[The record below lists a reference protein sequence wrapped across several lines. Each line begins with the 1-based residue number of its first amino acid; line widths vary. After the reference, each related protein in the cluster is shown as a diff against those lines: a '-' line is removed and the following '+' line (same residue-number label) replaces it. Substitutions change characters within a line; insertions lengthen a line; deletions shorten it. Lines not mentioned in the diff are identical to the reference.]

1 MSQFFKSDQVQ
12 TNLQDIFETYQ
23 DVANK
28 TSQLGKMSRVEK
40 LNHIEECKTLIDKQK
55 TFYGRLCLAASEDSE
70 AADMKV
76 RINSLCNAFRYENLL
91 ECMDAMI
98 QTLEKAAQQEVDH
111 D

>member
-1 MSQFFKSDQVQ
+1 MTQFFKSDQVQ
-12 TNLQDIFETYQ
+12 VNLQDIFETYQ

-28 TSQLGKMSRVEK
+28 TSQLGNMSKIEK

-55 TFYGRLCLAASEDSE
+55 TFYARLCLAAPEDPE
-70 AADMKV
+70 ASDMKT
-76 RINSLCNAFRYENLL
+76 RINALCNAFGYDSLL

-98 QTLEKAAQQEVDH
+98 QTLEKAAQQEVDL